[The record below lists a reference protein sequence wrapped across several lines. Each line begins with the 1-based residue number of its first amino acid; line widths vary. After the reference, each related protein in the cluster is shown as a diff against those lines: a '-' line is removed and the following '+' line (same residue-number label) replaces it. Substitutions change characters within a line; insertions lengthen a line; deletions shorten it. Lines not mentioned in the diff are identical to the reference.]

1 MHFGDNPEFLFITL
15 SEALVQVPWVGF
27 LEGEADGGVL
37 HPLICLP
44 AAVIDTYGV

>member
-15 SEALVQVPWVGF
+15 SDVLVQVHQAVF
-27 LEGEADGGVL
+27 LMGEADGSVL

-44 AAVIDTYGV
+44 AAVIDAYGV